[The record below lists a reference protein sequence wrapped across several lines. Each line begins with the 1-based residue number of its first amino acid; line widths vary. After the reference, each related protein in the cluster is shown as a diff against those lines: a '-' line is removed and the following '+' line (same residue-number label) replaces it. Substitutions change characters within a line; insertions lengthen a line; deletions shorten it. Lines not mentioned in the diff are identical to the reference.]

1 MFNNKKAEQAIGV
14 VFKNKNILK
23 TAFTHRSFLNEK
35 SEEKLSSNER
45 LEFLGDA
52 ILEFWVSRII
62 FNQFPKL
69 PEGLLTNFRSRVV
82 YTPSLADLAQKLGL
96 GQFLLLSAGEEK
108 EGGRENQTLLANTFE
123 ALVGAIFQ
131 DQGLAITEQF
141 LEKNVLPR
149 IKAVAKK
156 KTLKDY
162 KSRLQEL
169 AQEQFRVTPEYRLL
183 KSEGPD
189 HNRTFLVGVFINN
202 KKVAQG
208 QGPSKQKAQQQAA
221 QKALKKLAA
230 GHRKN

>member
-1 MFNNKKAEQAIGV
+1 MFNPKKIEEAIGV
-14 VFKNKNILK
+14 VFNDKNILK
-23 TAFTHRSFLNEK
+23 TAFTHRSHLNEK
-35 SEEKLSSNER
+35 PEEKLSSNER

-52 ILEFWVSRII
+52 ILEFWVSRVI

-82 YTPSLADLAQKLGL
+82 YTPSLADIAQKLNL
-96 GQFLLLSAGEEK
+96 GQFLLLSVGEEK

-131 DQGLAITEQF
+131 DQGLKTTEKF

-149 IKAVAKK
+149 IETVAKK
-156 KTLKDY
+156 KTLKDH

-169 AQEQFRVTPEYRLL
+169 VQEKFRVTPEYRLL
-183 KSEGPD
+183 KFEGPD
-189 HNRTFLVGVFINN
+189 HERTFLVGIFIAN
-202 KKVAQG
+202 KKITQG
-208 QGPSKQKAQQQAA
+208 QGLSKQKAQQQAA

-230 GHRKN
+230 

>member
-1 MFNNKKAEQAIGV
+1 MFNPKKIEEAIGV
-14 VFKNKNILK
+14 VFNDKNILK
-23 TAFTHRSFLNEK
+23 TAFTHRSHLNEK
-35 SEEKLSSNER
+35 PEEKLSSNER

-52 ILEFWVSRII
+52 ILEFWVSRVI

-82 YTPSLADLAQKLGL
+82 YTPSLADIAQKLNL
-96 GQFLLLSAGEEK
+96 GQFLLLSVGEEK

-131 DQGLAITEQF
+131 DQGLKTTEKF

-149 IKAVAKK
+149 IETVAKK

-169 AQEQFRVTPEYRLL
+169 VQEKFRVTPEYRLL
-183 KSEGPD
+183 KFEGPD
-189 HNRTFLVGVFINN
+189 HERTFLVGIFIAN
-202 KKVAQG
+202 KKITQG
-208 QGPSKQKAQQQAA
+208 QGLSKQKAQQQAA

-230 GHRKN
+230 